1 MEDVNPVIL
10 GFQYEPTN
18 SKYSPSSDDSW
29 ETYETSSDEEVPSE
43 SLRENS
49 VKDWCKCGNC
59 KDMVTSRE
67 SICCQSLKDI
77 AFLRLKDIGCL
88 TKHANFNS
96 IVLLD
101 ENLYTALVGMYDRE
115 FASTAS

>member
-1 MEDVNPVIL
+1 MEDENPVIL

-18 SKYSPSSDDSW
+18 SKYSPSSDGSW

-49 VKDWCKCGNC
+49 VEEWFKCGNC
-59 KDMVTSRE
+59 KDMATSRE

-77 AFLRLKDIGCL
+77 AFLRLKGMLQIHIYL
-88 TKHANFNS
+88 QLFLSIYLQVYLFNS
-96 IVLLD
+96 VFF
-101 ENLYTALVGMYDRE
+101 LYFLVMI
-115 FASTAS
+115 